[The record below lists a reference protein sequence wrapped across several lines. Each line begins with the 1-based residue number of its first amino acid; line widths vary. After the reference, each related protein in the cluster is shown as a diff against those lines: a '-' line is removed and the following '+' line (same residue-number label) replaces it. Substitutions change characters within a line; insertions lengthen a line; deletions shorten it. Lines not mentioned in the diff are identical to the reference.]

1 MPSIPTIIRALS
13 FVTLVGDIFIV
24 LAIIAVIVRSLL
36 KKPCLLTAFIRRHGL
51 LLLFLIALGAST
63 GSLYFSEI
71 AKFTPCKECWFQRIF
86 MYSQVPLLLVALI
99 RRDRGIVPYI
109 LTLCVIGM
117 LFSVR
122 QYVGQVQSILIPALQ
137 GSCGDPTVDCTATQI
152 FQFGYIT
159 IPFMAFTAFVMNA
172 LMAWTMLKKPAR

>member
-1 MPSIPTIIRALS
+1 MPSPDTIIQLLS
-13 FVTLVGDIFIV
+13 FATLIGDIFIV
-24 LAIIAVIVRSLL
+24 LALAAVTIRFLM

-51 LLLFLIALGAST
+51 LLLFLVALAASS

-86 MYSQVPLLLVALI
+86 MYAQVPLLLVALI

-109 LTLCVIGM
+109 LTLCLIGM
-117 LFSVR
+117 IFSIK

-137 GSCGDPTVDCTATQI
+137 GSCGDPTADCASTQI

-159 IPFMAFTAFVMNA
+159 IPFMALTAFVMNA
-172 LMAWTMLKKPAR
+172 LMAWAMLKKPAR